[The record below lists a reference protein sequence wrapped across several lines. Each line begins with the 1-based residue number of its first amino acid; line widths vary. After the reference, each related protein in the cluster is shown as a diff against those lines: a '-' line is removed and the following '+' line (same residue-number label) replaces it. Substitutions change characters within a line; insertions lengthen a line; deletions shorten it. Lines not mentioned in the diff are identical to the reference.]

1 MTTSSPAENAAI
13 ATGTA
18 LATLPVTLPATFAP
32 ALARMMTQENA
43 PERGRY
49 DTLDRALR
57 ASMARLTAGV
67 SIHSAGTAWA
77 DWWTHLSRAPGR
89 QAELYEKAVRSAW
102 KLVFDAM
109 GQSSPLGT
117 DAGFHEDADDRRF
130 GHPAW
135 DHLPFRA
142 WKQSF
147 LAVED
152 WWTEATTEVR
162 GMRHADADR
171 VAFMARQMLDM
182 ASPSNSPLLNPEII
196 EGTIRNGGVNL
207 VEGAQNFAADVARQL
222 ANAPAPESPDYRVG
236 ENIACTPGSVVYRN
250 EVMELI
256 QYAPQTGKVRAEP
269 VLIVPAWIM
278 KYYILDLSPDNSLI
292 SYLVGQGF
300 TVFAIS
306 WRNPGPEQRDLSLD
320 DYRRLGVMA
329 ALDTI
334 GHVVPGERIHACGY
348 CLGGTILS
356 IAAATMARDG
366 DARLASISLLAAQT
380 DFTEA
385 GELMLFLD
393 ESEIAYLEDMMWDQG
408 YLDQKQMDGAF
419 RALRARDLI
428 WSRAIRRYFLG
439 EEEEQFDIS
448 VWNADS
454 TRMPYRMHS
463 DYLRG
468 LFLENRLT
476 AGRFAVEGRV
486 IALSDIDA
494 PIFVVGTEKDHIAP
508 WRSVYK
514 TALFTDSELT
524 FVLTSGGHNGGI
536 VSEPGHRGRHYR
548 IGLRERDGKY
558 TDPMSWR
565 EGHAPRDGSWWIEWS
580 QWLAARSSAELRD
593 PPAAGAPKDGLPPL
607 CAAPGTYVFQK

>member
-1 MTTSSPAENAAI
+1 MTITPSDHAPET
-13 ATGTA
+13 TGTA
-18 LATLPVTLPATFAP
+18 LATIPAP
-32 ALARMMTQENA
+32 AFARMMTETNGASQD
-43 PERGRY
+43 RY
-49 DTLDRALR
+49 ETLDRALR
-57 ASMARLTAGV
+57 ASMARLTSGV

-77 DWWTHLSRAPGR
+77 DWLTHLSRAPGR
-89 QAELYEKAVRSAW
+89 QAELYEKAVTNFW
-102 KLVFDAM
+102 KLAFDTM
-109 GQSSPLGT
+109 GPSSPLGP
-117 DAGFHEDADDRRF
+117 DGGFHEDADDHRF

-152 WWTEATTEVR
+152 WWSDATREVR
-162 GMRHADADR
+162 GMHHANADR

-182 ASPSNSPLLNPEII
+182 AAPSNSPFLNPAII
-196 EGTIRNGGVNL
+196 EKSLKSGGVNL
-207 VEGAQNFAADVARQL
+207 LEGAQNFAADMARQL
-222 ANAPAPESPDYRVG
+222 ANAPAPDSPDFRVG
-236 ENIACTPGSVVYRN
+236 EDIACTPGEVIYRN

-256 QYAPQTGKVRAEP
+256 QYAPQTDKVRAEP

-278 KYYILDLSPDNSLI
+278 KYYILDLSPHNSLI
-292 SYLVGQGF
+292 NHIVSQGF

-329 ALDTI
+329 ALDAI
-334 GHVVPGERIHACGY
+334 ERIVPDEKIHACGY

-366 DARLASISLLAAQT
+366 DKRLASVTLLAAQT

-408 YLDQKQMDGAF
+408 YLDQKQMAGAF

-428 WSRAIRRYFLG
+428 WSRAIKRYFLG

-448 VWNADS
+448 AWNADS

-486 IALSDIDA
+486 IALKDIDA
-494 PIFVVGTEKDHIAP
+494 PFFVVATEKDHIAP

-514 TALFTDSELT
+514 TTLFTDSDLT

-548 IGLRERDGKY
+548 IGFRERGGKY
-558 TDPMSWR
+558 RDPKSWR
-565 EGHAPRDGSWWIEWS
+565 ESHAPQDGSWWTEWAA
-580 QWLAARSSAELRD
+580 WLGAHSSAELVA
-593 PPAAGAPKDGLPPL
+593 PPQTGAPKAGLPPL
-607 CAAPGTYVFQK
+607 CPAPGTYVFQK

>member
-1 MTTSSPAENAAI
+1 MLISTTKKPGSETAAPQAEAAPAPGA
-13 ATGTA
+13 A
-18 LATLPVTLPATFAP
+18 LAAS
-32 ALARMMTQENA
+32 LAKMMTDGQETQA
-43 PERGRY
+43 GKY

-67 SIHSAGTAWA
+67 SIHSAATAWA
-77 DWWTHLSRAPGR
+77 DWMSHLARAPGR
-89 QAELYEKAVRSAW
+89 QTELAEKAVRNVW
-102 KLVFDAM
+102 KLAFSM
-109 GQSSPLGT
+109 IGPSSPLG
-117 DAGFHEDADDRRF
+117 AESGFVPAADDHRF
-130 GHPAW
+130 DHPAW
-135 DHLPFRA
+135 DHAPFNA
-142 WKQSF
+142 FKQSF

-152 WWTEATTEVR
+152 WWTEATREVR
-162 GMRHADADR
+162 GMHHANAER

-182 ASPSNSPLLNPEII
+182 ASPSNSPFLNPKII
-196 EGTIRNGGVNL
+196 ERTVRSGGVNL
-207 VEGAQNFAADVARQL
+207 IEGAQNLAADLARE
-222 ANAPAPESPDYRVG
+222 AVNAPHPGTPGFRVG
-236 ENIACTPGSVVYRN
+236 ETIACTPGSVVYRN
-250 EVMELI
+250 ELFELI
-256 QYAPQTGKVRAEP
+256 QYAPQTGEVRAEP

-278 KYYILDLSPDNSLI
+278 KYYILDLSPHNSLI
-292 SYLVGQGF
+292 RHLVSEGF

-306 WRNPGPEQRDLSLD
+306 WRNPGPEQRDMSLD

-329 ALDTI
+329 ALDAI
-334 GHVVPGERIHACGY
+334 GRIVPERKIHACGY

-366 DARLASISLLAAQT
+366 DRRLASITLLAAQT

-408 YLDQKQMDGAF
+408 YLDQRQMDGAF

-428 WSRAIRRYFLG
+428 WSRAIKRYFLG

-448 VWNADS
+448 AWNADS

-486 IALSDIDA
+486 IALKDIDA
-494 PIFVVGTEKDHIAP
+494 PMFVIGTEKDHIAP

-514 TALFTDSELT
+514 VTLFTENDLT
-524 FVLTSGGHNGGI
+524 FALTSGGHNGGI
-536 VSEPGHRGRHYR
+536 LSEPGHPHRHYR
-548 IGLRERDGKY
+548 IGHRAPDAKY
-558 TDPMSWR
+558 VDPASWY
-565 EGHAPRDGSWWIEWS
+565 ESHAPRDGSWWTEWVK
-580 QWLAARSSAELRD
+580 WLADHSAEALVA
-593 PPAAGAPKDGLPPL
+593 PPPTGAPGDGLPPL
-607 CAAPGTYVFQK
+607 CPAPGTYVFQK

>member
-1 MTTSSPAENAAI
+1 MTTTPTDPAPET
-13 ATGTA
+13 TGTA
-18 LATLPVTLPATFAP
+18 LATIPAPALAP
-32 ALARMMTQENA
+32 ALARMMTETNGA
-43 PERGRY
+43 SHGRY

-57 ASMARLTAGV
+57 ASMARLTSGV

-77 DWWTHLSRAPGR
+77 DWLTHLSRAPGR
-89 QAELYEKAVRSAW
+89 QAELYEKAVTNFW
-102 KLVFDAM
+102 KLAFDAM
-109 GQSSPLGT
+109 GPSSPLGP
-117 DAGFHEDADDRRF
+117 DGGFHEDGDDHRF
-130 GHPAW
+130 DHPAW

-152 WWTEATTEVR
+152 WWSEATQEVR
-162 GMRHADADR
+162 GMHHANADR

-182 ASPSNSPLLNPEII
+182 AAPSNSPFLNPAII
-196 EGTIRNGGVNL
+196 EKSLKSGGVNL
-207 VEGAQNFAADVARQL
+207 LEGAQNFAADVAREL
-222 ANAPAPESPDYRVG
+222 ANAPAPQSPDFRVG
-236 ENIACTPGSVVYRN
+236 EDIACTPGEVVYRN

-256 QYAPQTGKVRAEP
+256 QYAPQTDKVRAEP

-278 KYYILDLSPDNSLI
+278 KYYILDLSPHNSLI
-292 SYLVGQGF
+292 NHIVSQGF

-329 ALDTI
+329 ALDAI
-334 GHVVPGERIHACGY
+334 ERVVPDEKIHACGY

-366 DARLASISLLAAQT
+366 DKRLASVTLLAAQT

-408 YLDQKQMDGAF
+408 YLDQKQMAGAF

-428 WSRAIRRYFLG
+428 WSRAVRRYFLG

-448 VWNADS
+448 AWNADS

-486 IALSDIDA
+486 IALKDIDA
-494 PIFVVGTEKDHIAP
+494 PFFVVATEKDHIAP

-514 TALFTDSELT
+514 TTLFTDSDLT
-524 FVLTSGGHNGGI
+524 FVLTSGGHNGGV

-548 IGLRERDGKY
+548 IGFRERGGKY
-558 TDPMSWR
+558 RDPKSWR
-565 EGHAPRDGSWWIEWS
+565 ESHAPRDGSWWTEWAA
-580 QWLAARSSAELRD
+580 WLGAQSSAELVSA
-593 PPAAGAPKDGLPPL
+593 PQTGAPKAGLPPL
-607 CAAPGTYVFQK
+607 CPAPGTYVFQK